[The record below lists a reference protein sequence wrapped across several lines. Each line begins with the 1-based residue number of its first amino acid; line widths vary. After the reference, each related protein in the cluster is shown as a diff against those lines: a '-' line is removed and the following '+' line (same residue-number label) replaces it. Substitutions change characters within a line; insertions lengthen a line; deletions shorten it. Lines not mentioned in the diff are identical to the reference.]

1 MKYVILL
8 IFILLLFMPINIS
21 IIYDEKSFFI
31 KIYNFKVINL
41 FKKKKTNKVKEKPK
55 IKFNYR
61 FASHYIRPTI
71 NNINYLLK
79 RINLRLNYNL
89 KVSSSDAF
97 YAAMIFGVLNSVL
110 PVLFAYLSN
119 NYKFY
124 HSGSIYCDFNSTKPK
139 LEFKLSISFNLMIII
154 IFLIKSFII
163 LIKIYKGGVLY
174 GRASN
179 RRIDE
184 NYNG

>member
-1 MKYVILL
+1 MIYVILL
-8 IFILLLFMPINIS
+8 IFMLILFIPINIS
-21 IIYDEKSFFI
+21 IIYDEKRFYI

-41 FKKKKTNKVKEKPK
+41 TKKKKTNRVKEKPK
-55 IKFNYR
+55 IKFDYR
-61 FASHYIRPTI
+61 LIFPYIKQTVK
-71 NNINYLLK
+71 NINYLIK
-79 RINLRLNYNL
+79 RIKLRLRYNI

-110 PVLFAYLSN
+110 PVLFTYLSN

-139 LEFKLSISFNLMIII
+139 LVFKLSISFNLMIII
-154 IFLIKSFII
+154 IFLIKSFLI

-179 RRIDE
+179 RRINE